1 MEPGNGTVEG
11 FNASRHT
18 MFKRSTK
25 LGFAMPTP
33 DERTS
38 QGSTLPALIATISLV
53 LSIAAVLTAV
63 TMNAARAAHLF

>member
-1 MEPGNGTVEG
+1 
-11 FNASRHT
+11 

-33 DERTS
+33 DERAS
-38 QGSTLPALIATISLV
+38 HGSTLPALIATISLV

-63 TMNAARAAHLF
+63 TMSAARAAHLF